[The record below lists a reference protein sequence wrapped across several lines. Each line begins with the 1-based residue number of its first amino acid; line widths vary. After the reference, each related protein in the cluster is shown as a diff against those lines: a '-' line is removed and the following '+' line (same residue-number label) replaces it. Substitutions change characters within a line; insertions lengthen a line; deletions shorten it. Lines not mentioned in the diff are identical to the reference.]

1 MNWTRLLLTQAT
13 LCTALVGC
21 GGGNAP
27 ADGTAA
33 ATGSDAAQATA
44 ASNNSRV
51 RAAAVTTTTA
61 ATSYEAE
68 AGAVSGGATIQSA
81 SVASGGRIVGH
92 IVDVGARVLMTV
104 DGGAGGTATLVIR
117 ASNGYAGTS
126 KLGLYVNGVR
136 QTQLSFA
143 PTGNWDTFVDS
154 AALPVTLAAGT
165 NTIAFQ
171 HDSTDIDSADIDRIT
186 VSVSSSVTTPDTTPP
201 VTAPPVTTQ
210 PVTTVYE
217 AESGALAG
225 GANVQSATNASGG
238 RIVGRITN
246 VGARAQWTVAG
257 GSGGASTLVIRT
269 ANGFTAT
276 SKLGLYVN
284 GVRQTTLSF
293 ASTGGWETFV
303 DLAVPVTLV
312 AGSNTVALQHD
323 SADVSSAD
331 IDKLTVTVG
340 AAVITPT
347 TGTQPVTTAYEAES
361 GSVSGGANIQNAT
374 NASGGRIVGNI
385 VDVGSRMLLSVDG
398 GSGGAG
404 SLLIRMSNGY
414 TGISKL
420 GLYVNGV
427 RQTQLTFAPT
437 GSWETFVDLAAL
449 PVTLVAGSNT
459 IAIQHDAEDTSSAD
473 IDRITVTR
481 PATTPDTQAPTPP
494 SGLSLTGL
502 SCISGT
508 LSWAKSTDDV
518 AVAFYD
524 IYHDGQKMT
533 SVSGSTL
540 STLLTLTSGAK
551 WGLYVN
557 ARDAA
562 GNVSQASTTLPVTVP
577 VCVLD
582 TQAPSTPTNLAA
594 SASGTTVSLAWS
606 TSTDNVA
613 VSAYDVYRNDV
624 KVGSAPSLTFTD
636 TGLAASTAYRYTVA
650 ARDAQGNVSAQSI
663 SASVTTGTSCSTV
676 VCSTTQIA
684 GDTDVPW
691 GLAALPDGSVIYSR
705 RNAQDIIRLDPV
717 TKVKTTLGTVPNVV
731 GTDGEGG
738 LLGLAVSPAFPDTD
752 PWVYLYH
759 TSPTDNR
766 IVRIQY
772 KSGKL
777 DTTTLQ
783 VLLSGIGRNKYHNG
797 GRLRYGPDGKLYAT
811 TGDAQ
816 NGDYAQDTKNL
827 NGKVLRLNTDGTVPS
842 DNPFG
847 NYVWSYGHRNP
858 QGLAFD
864 SQGRLWEQEFG
875 NDQMDETNLIQKGG
889 NYGWPN
895 CEATISIAG
904 SGCATAG
911 YIGPKAT
918 YMNYDASCSGIAI
931 VRDVLYVA
939 CQRGTRVY
947 RHVISGSSLTGVQ
960 QLYVGTYG
968 RLRTIEPSADGGLWL
983 TTTNNPNVDSIA
995 NNSSEKIFKIVLGN

>member
-1 MNWTRLLLTQAT
+1 MNWTKLILAQTT
-13 LCTALVGC
+13 LCTALAGC
-21 GGGNAP
+21 GGGNSP
-27 ADGTAA
+27 AGSTLDTAGGVASSTAA
-33 ATGSDAAQATA
+33 APTD
-44 ASNNSRV
+44 NRV
-51 RAAAVTTTTA
+51 RAAAATADTVTVTA
-61 ATSYEAE
+61 YEAE
-68 AGAVSGGATIQSA
+68 AGSVSGGATIQSS

-92 IVDVGARVLMTV
+92 IVDVGSRVLLTV
-104 DGGAGGTATLVIR
+104 DGGAGGTATLVVR
-117 ASNGYAGTS
+117 SSNGYASTS

-136 QTQLSFA
+136 QVQLSFE
-143 PTGNWDTFVDS
+143 PSGNWDTFVDS
-154 AALPVTLAAGT
+154 AAVPVTLVAGR
-165 NTIAFQ
+165 NTIAIQ
-171 HDSTDIDSADIDRIT
+171 HNSSDASSADIDR
-186 VSVSSSVTTPDTTPP
+186 VSVSTSAS
-201 VTAPPVTTQ
+201 APVTTQ
-210 PVTTVYE
+210 AVSTVYE
-217 AESGALAG
+217 AEAGAVAG
-225 GANVQSATNASGG
+225 GANIQSATNASGG

-246 VGARAQWTVAG
+246 VGARVQLAIAG
-257 GSGGASTLVIRT
+257 GSGAAATLVIRT
-269 ANGFTAT
+269 ANGFTGT

-284 GVRQTTLSF
+284 GVRQATLAF
-293 ASTGGWETFV
+293 APTGSWETFV
-303 DLAVPVTLV
+303 DLAAVPVTLV
-312 AGSNTVALQHD
+312 AGSNTIAIQHD
-323 SADVSSAD
+323 ATDTGSAD
-331 IDKLTVTVG
+331 IDKITVAIG
-340 AAVITPT
+340 AAAPPPVISES
-347 TGTQPVTTAYEAES
+347 VTTAYEAEA
-361 GSVSGGANIQNAT
+361 GSLSGGANIQTAT

-385 VDVGSRMLLSVDG
+385 VDFGSRMLLSVDG

-404 SLLIRMSNGY
+404 SVVIRMSNGY
-414 TGISKL
+414 AGISKL

-427 RQTQLTFAPT
+427 RLAQLSFAPT
-437 GSWETFVDLAAL
+437 GNWESFVDLPAVA
-449 PVTLVAGSNT
+449 VTLVAGSNT
-459 IAIQHDAEDTSSAD
+459 IVIQHDAEDTSSAD

-481 PATTPDTQAPTPP
+481 PAATPDTQAPTPP
-494 SGLSLTGL
+494 SGLSLAGVT
-502 SCISGT
+502 CISGT
-508 LSWAKSTDDV
+508 LSWAASTDNV

-533 SVSGSTL
+533 SVSGTTL

-562 GNVSQASTTLPVTVP
+562 GNVSQASASLSVTVP
-577 VCVLD
+577 VCVVD
-582 TQAPSTPTNLAA
+582 TEAPSTPTNLIA

-613 VSAYDVYRNDV
+613 VAAYDIYRNGV

-636 TGLAASTAYRYTVA
+636 TGLAPSTAYRYALA

-663 SASVTTGTSCSTV
+663 SVSVTTGTSCTTV

-705 RNAQDIIRLDPV
+705 RNAQDIVRLDPV
-717 TKVKTTLGTVPNVV
+717 TKVKTTLGTVPNVQ

-752 PWVYLYH
+752 PWIYLYH

-777 DTTTLQ
+777 DNTTLQ
-783 VLLSGIGRNKYHNG
+783 VLLSGIERNKYHNG
-797 GRLRYGPDGKLYAT
+797 GRLRYGPDDKLYAT

-816 NGDYAQDTKNL
+816 NGDNAQNTNNL
-827 NGKVLRLNTDGTVPS
+827 NGKVLRMNPDGTVPS

-864 SQGRLWEQEFG
+864 SLGRLWEQEFG
-875 NDQMDETNLIQKGG
+875 NDLMDETNLIQKGG

-895 CEATISIAG
+895 CEATISQAG
-904 SGCATAG
+904 SGCATPG
-911 YIGPKAT
+911 YIAPKFT
-918 YMNYDASCSGIAI
+918 YLNYDASCSGIAI

-947 RHVISGSSLTGVQ
+947 RHVISGSSLTNVQ

-968 RLRTIEPSADGGLWL
+968 RLRTIEPSTDGGLWL